1 MKKLRSHITTLFLG
15 ALAAVVA
22 PLHAQQPTFDF
33 NTFGK
38 DAGEQ
43 QETSFGDSRDVVSVS
58 FVPQR
63 EAAPPGAIVPVAVV
77 FELKKSWHIWPNE
90 GGAPE
95 GTAIFDGAIW
105 TTIDTDAV
113 ENGRVFTVQWPETH
127 LASFNFGSGP
137 ENFAVFDGKA
147 VAYVNLMLDGSASKG
162 TNASVTISAA
172 FQACDDTTCLAP
184 TFDPP
189 TGTVSIMVDPSAPA
203 MVAATDLFESWS
215 APSRSGAGG
224 SRSKPKP
231 QDSEVQEPV
240 DSMQPPPMPDDG
252 ESEVV
257 ESSETTFFGLAVPR
271 TGGFLG
277 AVILIL
283 LGMLGG
289 FILNLTPCV
298 LPVIPIKI
306 MTLSQHAATPGRA
319 LSLGLWMAF
328 GVFAFWFVIG
338 LPVIFFA
345 SVTDPSRIFGIWW
358 VTFGIGALI
367 GIMGIG
373 IMGLFTLSLPQS
385 AYMINPKADTAWGS
399 FLFGVMT
406 AVLGLPC
413 FGFIAGALFAGA
425 ATLPPIV
432 TLLIFG
438 SIGIGMGA
446 PYLVLAARPTL
457 VERIPRTGPASEL
470 VKQVMGLLLLA
481 AAAYFIGSG
490 LIALVAEMPWMA
502 RQLHWWAISIAMIIA
517 GGWLVLRTWQITD
530 RVGPRLLWTVV
541 AIVIAGLPTWY
552 SIKSTEKA
560 RTIFIELSGIIDS
573 PTGYSTKVWNPYTP
587 ARLEAARAAGKIVII
602 DFTAEWCIN
611 CKVLKAEVLDKDP
624 VRSRIAENDRIVAFT
639 ADNTARNAP
648 GWDLMRELGQTGVP
662 LLAIWGPDDAV
673 TSPWKSTAYTS
684 QQVMT
689 ALDEAG
695 G

>member
-1 MKKLRSHITTLFLG
+1 MSILRTLTLVMLAG
-15 ALAAVVA
+15 AFALPAMPAS
-22 PLHAQQPTFDF
+22 AQDNPFKF
-33 NTFGK
+33 EALSK
-38 DAGEQ
+38 DANDGQ
-43 QETSFGDSRDVVSVS
+43 LAPSFGDSRDVVTVS
-58 FVPQR
+58 FHAQR
-63 EAAPPGAIVPVAVV
+63 DTAPPGATVPVAVV
-77 FELKKSWHIWPNE
+77 FDLKKNWHIWPNE

-95 GTAIFDGAIW
+95 GTSIFEYAEWTVIDGSDEANTSILS
-105 TTIDTDAV
+105 T
-113 ENGRVFTVQWPETH
+113 QWPETH
-127 LASFNFGSGP
+127 MVTVDFGSGTQRL
-137 ENFAVFDGKA
+137 AVFEGKA
-147 VAYVNLMLDGSASKG
+147 IAFVNLQIDESAATGSTASM
-162 TNASVTISAA
+162 TLSAA

-189 TGTVSIMVDPSAPA
+189 SSRIAITVDASTPA
-203 MVAATDLFESWS
+203 TIEGADLFATWDKDRSPDVRTR
-215 APSRSGAGG
+215 APIDEAG
-224 SRSKPKP
+224 PEDVP
-231 QDSEVQEPV
+231 AI
-240 DSMQPPPMPDDG
+240 G
-252 ESEVV
+252 EASD
-257 ESSETTFFGLAVPR
+257 TTFFGFAIPR

-277 AVILIL
+277 AIILIL
-283 LGMLGG
+283 LAMVGG

-345 SVTDPSRIFGIWW
+345 SITDPSRIFGIWW
-358 VTFGIGALI
+358 VTFGIGVLI
-367 GIMGIG
+367 GVMGIG

-413 FGFIAGALFAGA
+413 FGFVAGALFAGA

-438 SIGIGMGA
+438 SIGVGMGA
-446 PYLVLAARPTL
+446 PYLVLSAKPSL
-457 VERIPRTGPASEL
+457 VEKIPRTGPASEL
-470 VKQVMGLLLLA
+470 IKQVMGLLLLA

-502 RQLHWWAISIAMIIA
+502 RQLHWWAIALAMILA
-517 GGWLVLRTWQITD
+517 GAWLLIRTYQITGNN
-530 RVGPRLLWTVV
+530 GPRVIWTIV
-541 AIVIAGLPTWY
+541 AIVFAAVPTWY
-552 SIKSTEKA
+552 AIKSTEKA
-560 RTIFIELSGIIDS
+560 WVIWDGLKEVIDS
-573 PTGYSTKVWNPYTP
+573 PTGFSTKVWNPYSP
-587 ARLEAARAAGKIVII
+587 ARFEAARADGKTVMI

-611 CKVLKAEVLDKDP
+611 CKVLKSQVLDVDP
-624 VRSRIAENDRIVAFT
+624 VKTRLAEDDAIVTFT

-648 GWDLMRELGQTGVP
+648 GWELMRELGQTGVP
-662 LLAIWGPDDAV
+662 LLAIWGPEDGL

-684 QQVMT
+684 KQVMA
-689 ALDEAG
+689 ALEEAESDG
-695 G
+695 